1 VFTAKNY
8 NIVGGLSQNLH
19 TSAPE
24 EAYQVKALLGKGL
37 NFKREGAHVAF
48 TGGTGVLVFMD
59 LVALLLRYNL
69 GLLNNQASIP
79 IFEGKTF
86 KFVLYASFPSKI
98 DAVGLELLEGLRD
111 VTKGM
116 GLSNFHLE
124 LRFGN
129 EARGT
134 RWDREFIIRN
144 VEIWQKEGLSK
155 AYVCGPPVMNE
166 LFDRTI
172 ESLIQQR

>member
-1 VFTAKNY
+1 
-8 NIVGGLSQNLH
+8 
-19 TSAPE
+19 
-24 EAYQVKALLGKGL
+24 
-37 NFKREGAHVAF
+37 
-48 TGGTGVLVFMD
+48 MD
-59 LVALLLRYNL
+59 LVALILRQNT
-69 GLLNNQASIP
+69 GLLNRKASVK

-86 KFVLYASFPSKI
+86 KFVLYASFPSHQ
-98 DAVGLELLEGLRD
+98 DAVGLDLLEGLRD
-111 VTKGM
+111 VTKAL

-144 VEIWQKEGLSK
+144 IEIWKKEGLTK
-155 AYVCGPPVMNE
+155 AYVCGPPFMNE

-172 ESLIQQR
+172 DSLIQQR